1 MADVK
6 WIKITTDVFDDEKIL
21 MIESMPSADSIIV
34 IWFKLLAFA
43 GRQNNDGVFLMS
55 NRIAYTDE
63 MLASIFRRD
72 VNVVRLALNAF
83 EQFGMIEII
92 DGVITIPNWNKHQTL
107 DAYEKKK
114 ERDRIYQQQRRAAQ
128 RALIESSSE
137 NSSDK
142 SFDNKEMQSSDVAV
156 SEGDKEKEEEKEEE
170 RKIIDYQ
177 QIVDRFNA
185 LCPSFPSVKSLSD
198 ARKKAIKAR
207 FNTYSIDDF
216 EELFKKAESSDFL
229 KGGND
234 RNWTA
239 NFDWLIKDA
248 NMAKVLDGNY
258 DNKNGTYTRQEV
270 VPSWMKNKKP
280 GFNDF
285 MKQEYDM
292 DELESEL
299 LSNGPGFEER
309 KEALQNR
316 LKEKYGKGK

>member
-72 VNVVRLALNAF
+72 VNVVRLALNSF

-128 RALIESSSE
+128 RALIEKT
-137 NSSDK
+137 SDK
-142 SFDNKEMQSSDVAV
+142 SSDNKQIQSSDVAV
-156 SEGDKEKEEEKEEE
+156 SEEDKEKEEDKDIEIEEE
-170 RKIIDYQ
+170 REKIDYQ
-177 QIVDRFNA
+177 HRVDRFNA

-207 FNTYSIDDF
+207 FNTYIIDDF

-248 NMAKVLDGNY
+248 NMAKVEDH
-258 DNKNGTYTRQEV
+258 
-270 VPSWMKNKKP
+270 
-280 GFNDF
+280 
-285 MKQEYDM
+285 
-292 DELESEL
+292 
-299 LSNGPGFEER
+299 
-309 KEALQNR
+309 LQ
-316 LKEKYGKGK
+316 LGV